1 MSSFY
6 TTKTKEGPFDTCN
19 ETKRK
24 KRGKRIEMGSKNE
37 DSNHSANSL
46 RDREQQ
52 RELALCITAAVT
64 VVTSSD
70 VSDFLRNIKFFFS
83 VNAGPVSKSVHCDLG
98 YLLPDSDIP

>member
-52 RELALCITAAVT
+52 RELALCITAA
-64 VVTSSD
+64 
-70 VSDFLRNIKFFFS
+70 
-83 VNAGPVSKSVHCDLG
+83 
-98 YLLPDSDIP
+98 LL